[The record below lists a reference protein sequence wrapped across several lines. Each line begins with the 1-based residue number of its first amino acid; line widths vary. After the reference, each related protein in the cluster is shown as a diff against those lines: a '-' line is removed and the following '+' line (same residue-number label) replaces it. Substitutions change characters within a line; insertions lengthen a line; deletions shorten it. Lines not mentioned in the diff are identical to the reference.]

1 MATTERR
8 HTIRELMTSDPV
20 VLDASA
26 TVYDAARAM
35 KKRDIGDV
43 LVRRDGKLWGIVTDR
58 DLVVRALAED
68 PENAARMLVGDIAT
82 TDIASVSPDTPTDDA
97 IRLMRDKKVRRL
109 PVVEGARPLGILSI
123 GDLAVARDRES
134 ALAEISA
141 APPTR

>member
-1 MATTERR
+1 MATTKRNQ
-8 HTIRELMTSDPV
+8 TIRELMTSDPF

-26 TVYDAARAM
+26 TVHDAARAM
-35 KKRDIGDV
+35 KKCDIGDV

-68 PENAARMLVGDIAT
+68 PDNAARILLGDIAT
-82 TDIASVSPDTPTDDA
+82 TDIASVSPDTPIDEA
-97 IRLMRDKKVRRL
+97 IRMMRDKKVRRL
-109 PVVEGARPLGILSI
+109 PVVEGSRPLGILSL

>member
-1 MATTERR
+1 MATPPRR
-8 HTIRELMTSDPV
+8 QTIRELMTSDPV

-68 PENAARMLVGDIAT
+68 PEHAARVLLGDIAT
-82 TDIASVSPDTPTDDA
+82 TDIAAVSPDMPLDEA
-97 IRLMRDKKVRRL
+97 IRIMRDKKVRRL
-109 PVVEGARPLGILSI
+109 PVVEGPRPLGILTL

-134 ALAEISA
+134 ALGEISA

>member
-1 MATTERR
+1 MATTQRR
-8 HTIRELMTSDPV
+8 QTIRELMTSDPV

-26 TVYDAARAM
+26 TSYDAARAM
-35 KKRDIGDV
+35 RARNIGDV

-68 PENAARMLVGDIAT
+68 PQNAGRILLGDIAT
-82 TDIASVSPDTPTDDA
+82 TDIAAVSPDTPIDEA
-97 IRLMRDKKVRRL
+97 IQLMRDKAVRRL
-109 PVVEGARPLGILSI
+109 PVVENSRPLGILSL

-134 ALAEISA
+134 ALGEISA